1 MATRM
6 IIHGSSSFLSD
17 ALAVEVRK
25 SAILRDAG
33 LPDAPLVMP
42 RQVIETSRQGAVR
55 PAARGLNLI
64 LSLFAQGFG
73 RTARGR

>member
-6 IIHGSSSFLSD
+6 MIQSSSSFLSD

-33 LPDAPLVMP
+33 LPDAPLAMP
-42 RQVIETSRQGAVR
+42 SQVIESSRPNAIH
-55 PAARGLNLI
+55 AAGGGLNRL
-64 LSLFAQGFG
+64 LSLLAQGFG